1 MIIASHAPTKILILW
16 TYPQNS
22 LYHFTQ
28 YEMIF
33 NCTIERLALRK
44 LVMLHS
50 ANAIDDLRTPPG
62 NMLELLRGDR
72 AGQYSIRINRQWRIC
87 FTWRNG
93 DAYHVEICDYH

>member
-1 MIIASHAPTKILILW
+1 MIRGFADKNTEKL
-16 TYPQNS
+16 
-22 LYHFTQ
+22 
-28 YEMIF
+28 F
-33 NCTIERLALRK
+33 NRQRVRKYVNIERVALRK

-87 FTWRNG
+87 FTRQNG